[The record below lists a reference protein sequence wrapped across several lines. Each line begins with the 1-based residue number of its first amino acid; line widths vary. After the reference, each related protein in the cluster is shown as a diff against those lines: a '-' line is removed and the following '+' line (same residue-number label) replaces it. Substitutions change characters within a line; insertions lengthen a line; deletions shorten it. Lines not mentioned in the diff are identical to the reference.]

1 MGVALVLLSALI
13 GGLLLNLMPCVFPVL
28 AMKALALVDHAKLAP
43 RERVAGGLAYTAGVL
58 ACFLILG
65 AVLLALKA
73 GGAAV
78 GWGFQLQN
86 PALVAL
92 LAYVL
97 FVAGLNLSG
106 VFEFGGSFMGVG
118 SSLASRSSMLGSFFT
133 GMLAAV
139 VATPCSAPFM
149 APAIGV
155 ALTQP
160 AAIAMLTFVVLGL
173 GLALPYLLLSFVPA
187 VARALPKPGRW
198 MGTLKQV
205 LAFPM
210 YASAAWM
217 VWVLAQQAGADGV
230 LEVLL
235 GMTAVAFALW
245 LWGLRGAAG
254 VARAVRI
261 ATVAIVLL
269 ASVGVALRVAP
280 QRADAPLARA
290 GELSEPFT
298 AARLEALRAAGKPIF
313 VNLTAAWCITCK
325 VNERLALSGPEFR
338 SALRSGGYTYLKG
351 DWTQQNPE
359 ITQVLSSFG
368 RAGVPLYLVFPA
380 HGAQAMVL
388 PQLLTEAA
396 VVQALNAPRS

>member
-1 MGVALVLLSALI
+1 VLLSALI

-28 AMKALALVDHAKLAP
+28 AMKALALVDHAALTP
-43 RERVAGGLAYTAGVL
+43 RERVAGGLAYTAGVFV
-58 ACFLILG
+58 CFLILG

-97 FVAGLNLSG
+97 FIAGLNLSG

-118 SSLASRSSMLGSFFT
+118 SSLANRSSIVGSFFT

-230 LEVLL
+230 LAVLL

-245 LWGLRGAAG
+245 LWGLRGG
-254 VARAVRI
+254 TGLARTLRI

-269 ASVGVALRVAP
+269 ASLGVALRVVP
-280 QRADAPLARA
+280 QRADAPLAHA
-290 GELSEPFT
+290 GELDEPFT
-298 AARLEALRAAGKPIF
+298 AARLDALRAQGKPIF

-325 VNERLALSGPEFR
+325 VNERLALSGQGFR
-338 SALRSGGYTYLKG
+338 SALRNGGYTYLKG

-380 HGAQAMVL
+380 HGGQAVVL

-396 VVQALNAPRS
+396 VVQALNGPHS